1 MHISDDELTSQGAL
15 RQLGTISSISYGR
28 GFGFLLT
35 SDRSP
40 IFFHFRQCERVP
52 SPGDI
57 VSYVPGR
64 DSHGRTV
71 ANDVRIEKGDA

>member
-1 MHISDDELTSQGAL
+1 MHISDDALTGQEVS
-15 RQLGTISSISYGR
+15 RQLGTVSSLIYSR
-28 GFGFLLT
+28 GFGFILT
-35 SDRSP
+35 SDRTP

-71 ANDVRIEKGDA
+71 ANSVRIEKGDA